1 MQDKHKS
8 IRIKAAT
15 NIFIEVN
22 IGMLSSG
29 MLWHERKLENIGI

>member
-1 MQDKHKS
+1 MQNKHKS

-22 IGMLSSG
+22 IGMLSG
-29 MLWHERKLENIGI
+29 CMLWHEKKLENIGI